1 MANLP
6 GFQTGLAQRAERS
19 LIHQTRHL
27 HALVRQRLWLQVL
40 IGMTLGFLAG
50 MALGPTAGIVP
61 PDIGAQ
67 IAHWLALPGDVFLA
81 IIKFV
86 VVPLV
91 LASVVRGI
99 AAGEDTATLKRLGSR
114 VLLFFVVTTAAAVVI
129 GCGVALW
136 LKPGLQIDA
145 SLLRA
150 SLGQVPQAIAN
161 AANSA
166 AEAQN
171 ASLPEKVV
179 SILPQNLFADLA
191 SGDMLQIVIGAAI
204 FGAALL
210 MVPTAQAKPFFDLMG
225 SIQAASMV
233 VVRWVMMFAPI
244 AVFGLIAEITTLLG
258 PDAILGMG
266 AYVGTVLLGLFILL
280 LVYLALAAGFGGRA
294 PLPFMKAVREA
305 MLLAFST
312 SSSAAVM
319 PLSLRTAQDK
329 LLVRDAVARLVIPL
343 GATINMAGTALYQG
357 TAAIFLAQVFGID
370 IGVPGLLLITITA
383 VGTSIGSPGTPGVGI
398 VILATI
404 LTSVGIPPEGIALIL
419 GVDRLLDM
427 CRTSVN
433 VMGDLVACVVMERL
447 LARRNLELAGAETKA
462 LPPAEGSGAA

>member
-1 MANLP
+1 MALQP
-6 GFQTGLAQRAERS
+6 GFRTGLSQRAERS

-27 HALVRQRLWLQVL
+27 HALIRQRLWLQVL
-40 IGMTLGFLAG
+40 IAMALGIATG
-50 MALGPTAGIVP
+50 MALGPTANIVP
-61 PDIGAQ
+61 PDIAPR
-67 IAHWLALPGDVFLA
+67 IAHWLALPGNLFLA
-81 IIKFV
+81 VIKFV

-99 AAGEDTATLKRLGSR
+99 AAGEDTATLRRLGTR
-114 VLLFFVVTTAAAVVI
+114 VLMFFVATTAAAVAI

-145 SLLRA
+145 SLLRQ
-150 SLGQVPQAIAN
+150 SLGRVPQAVTQAG
-161 AANSA
+161 SESQ
-166 AEAQN
+166 EA
-171 ASLPEKVV
+171 ASLPERMVE
-179 SILPQNLFADLA
+179 ILPQNLFADLA

-233 VVRWVMMFAPI
+233 VVRWVMLFAPV

-266 AYVGTVLLGLFILL
+266 AYVGTVLLGLLILSAL
-280 LVYLALAAGFGGRA
+280 FLGLAAGIGQWR
-294 PLPFMKAVREA
+294 PLAFMKAAREA

-329 LLVRDAVARLVIPL
+329 LRVRDAIARLVIPL

-357 TAAIFLAQVFGID
+357 TATIFLAQVFGID
-370 IGVPGLLLITITA
+370 ITVPGLLLITVTA
-383 VGTSIGSPGTPGVGI
+383 IGTSIGSPGTPGVGI

-433 VMGDLVACVVMERL
+433 VMGDLVACVVMERIA
-447 LARRNLELAGAETKA
+447 ARKGSSMFDTAQEAARE
-462 LPPAEGSGAA
+462 PAPAIK